1 MQDNVTPINE
11 RVKILAIFS
20 EKQDELHT
28 CIPLRMKFKG
38 YDYTFTEIGLCHP
51 TIKGKRTQ
59 HIFDVTDGL
68 ADYRLEFD
76 TQRLTWTLISIADK
90 RL

>member
-1 MQDNVTPINE
+1 MQNNVISVNE
-11 RVKILAIFS
+11 RVKVLAIFS
-20 EKQDELHT
+20 ERQDELH
-28 CIPLRMKFKG
+28 CCVPLRMKYKG

-51 TIKGKRTQ
+51 TMKGKRTQ

-76 TQRLTWTLISIADK
+76 THRLTWTLASIADR